1 MVVQTGLAVIGG
13 VSLAFTL
20 LSSWADRRRR
30 DRPDI
35 EAVGFMPW
43 PLLTVLGTLATLL
56 SLALAIKFTS

>member
-13 VSLAFTL
+13 MSLAVTL

-30 DRPDI
+30 DRPNI

-43 PLLTVLGTLATLL
+43 PLITLLGTLATLL
-56 SLALAIKFTS
+56 CGALAVKFA